1 MTFPYTENQVNR
13 PDQEKPLSDNSQAD
27 GNLSS
32 IEHRLRKVLHFIDQ
46 HLDGDLSIEA
56 LSAVVH
62 LSPFHFHR
70 LFASR
75 FDISVFRYVQLCRFK
90 SASYRLA
97 YRSQD
102 QVIDIALDHGYD
114 EPESFARAFKRHLGQ
129 SPSAFRHAPHWQN
142 WYDFQQPLK
151 NLRNQHMRS
160 TPQEIANT
168 EIRCIDFGETAIAA
182 FEHRGDP
189 ALIGQS
195 IRQFIEWRRAQ
206 KLSPQSYAT
215 FNILYDHPELVAAKD
230 FRFDIAT
237 AIGGRDQH
245 ELQQS
250 LVNGLVLKTIP
261 AGRCAVMR
269 HYGSDDNL
277 ELSIRR
283 LYEEWLPQ
291 SGVELRD
298 FPLLLQRRN
307 FFPEVN
313 EAALETDIFLP
324 IQ

>member
-1 MTFPYTENQVNR
+1 MSN
-13 PDQEKPLSDNSQAD
+13 NSKRD
-27 GNLSS
+27 DNLSS
-32 IEHRLRKVLHFIDQ
+32 IEQRLRNVLHYIDQ
-46 HLDGDLSIEA
+46 HLDEDLSVDT
-56 LSAVVH
+56 LSAVAH

-70 LFASR
+70 VFSSR
-75 FDISVFRYVQLCRFK
+75 FDISVFQYVQLCRFK

-97 YRSQD
+97 YRPQD
-102 QVIDIALDHGYD
+102 QVIDVALDHGYD

-129 SPSAFRHAPHWQN
+129 SPSAFRQSPDWRH

-160 TPQEIANT
+160 TPQAIAKT

-215 FNILYDHPELVAAKD
+215 FNILYDHPELVAPKD

-237 AIGGRDQH
+237 AIDGRDLH
-245 ELQQS
+245 ELQHS
-250 LVNGLVLKTIP
+250 LVNSIVIKTIP

-277 ELSIRR
+277 ELSIRQ

-291 SGVELRD
+291 SGEELRD
-298 FPLLLQRRN
+298 FPLFLQRRN

-324 IQ
+324 IV

>member
-1 MTFPYTENQVNR
+1 MSN
-13 PDQEKPLSDNSQAD
+13 NSKRD
-27 GNLSS
+27 DNLSS
-32 IEHRLRKVLHFIDQ
+32 IEQRLRTVLQFIDQ
-46 HLDGDLSIEA
+46 HLDEDLSVDT
-56 LSAVVH
+56 LSAVAH

-70 LFASR
+70 LFSSR
-75 FDISVFRYVQLCRFK
+75 FDISVFQYVQLCRFK

-97 YRSQD
+97 YRPQT
-102 QVIDIALDHGYD
+102 QVIDVALDHGYD

-129 SPSAFRHAPHWQN
+129 SPSAFRQSPDWRH

-151 NLRNQHMRS
+151 NLRNQHMTP
-160 TPQEIANT
+160 TPQEIAKT
-168 EIRCIDFGETAIAA
+168 EIRCIDFGETSIAA

-195 IRQFIEWRRAQ
+195 IRQFIEWRRGQ
-206 KLSPQSYAT
+206 KLSPQCYAT
-215 FNILYDHPELVAAKD
+215 FNILYDHPELVAVKD

-237 AIGGRDQH
+237 AIDGRDH
-245 ELQQS
+245 LELQQS
-250 LVNGLVLKTIP
+250 LVKNIVMKTIP

-291 SGVELRD
+291 SGEELRD
-298 FPLLLQRRN
+298 FPLFLQRRN
-307 FFPEVN
+307 FFPEVH
-313 EAALETDIFLP
+313 EDALETDIFLP

>member
-1 MTFPYTENQVNR
+1 MSNTSKR
-13 PDQEKPLSDNSQAD
+13 DD
-27 GNLSS
+27 NLSS
-32 IEHRLRKVLHFIDQ
+32 IEQRLRAVLQFIDQ
-46 HLDGDLSIEA
+46 HLDDDLSVDT
-56 LSAVVH
+56 LSAVAH

-70 LFASR
+70 LFSSR
-75 FDISVFRYVQLCRFK
+75 FDISVFQYVQLCRFK
-90 SASYRLA
+90 SASYHLA
-97 YRSQD
+97 YRPQN

-129 SPSAFRHAPHWQN
+129 TPSAFRQSPDWQN

-160 TPQEIANT
+160 TPQEIAKT
-168 EIRCIDFGETAIAA
+168 EIRCIDFGETPIAA

-206 KLSPQSYAT
+206 KLSPQNYAT
-215 FNILYDHPELVAAKD
+215 FNILYDHPDLVAPKD

-237 AIGGRDQH
+237 AIDGHDQF
-245 ELQQS
+245 ELQQILANS
-250 LVNGLVLKTIP
+250 IIIKTIP
-261 AGRCAVMR
+261 AGRCAVLR
-269 HYGSDDNL
+269 HFGSDDNL

-291 SGVELRD
+291 SGEELRD
-298 FPLLLQRRN
+298 FPLFLQRRN

-324 IQ
+324 IV

>member
-1 MTFPYTENQVNR
+1 MN
-13 PDQEKPLSDNSQAD
+13 DNYKRD
-27 GNLSS
+27 DNLSG
-32 IEHRLRKVLHFIDQ
+32 IEQRLRKVLHFIDQ
-46 HLDGDLSIEA
+46 HLDEDLSVEQ
-56 LSAVVH
+56 LSAVAH

-70 LFASR
+70 LFSSR
-75 FDISVFRYVQLCRFK
+75 FQLSVFQYVQLCRFK

-97 YRSQD
+97 YRSQE
-102 QVIDIALDHGYD
+102 QVIDVALDHGYD

-129 SPSAFRHAPHWQN
+129 SPSAFRQSPDWQN

-151 NLRNQHMRS
+151 NLRNQHMS
-160 TPQEIANT
+160 LQSQKNAEI
-168 EIRCIDFGETAIAA
+168 EIRCIEFSTTPIAA

-195 IRQFIEWRRAQ
+195 IREFIEWRRAQ
-206 KLSPQSYAT
+206 KLSPQTQAT
-215 FNILYDHPELVAAKD
+215 FNILYDHPDLVKPQD

-237 AIGGRDQH
+237 AIEGRDQLA
-245 ELQQS
+245 LQES
-250 LVNGLVLKTIP
+250 MGEKIVIKTIP

-291 SGVELRD
+291 NGAELRD
-298 FPLLLQRRN
+298 FPLFLQRRN
-307 FFPEVN
+307 FFPEVS

-324 IQ
+324 IV